1 MYVLRRID
9 GLALPQVAA
18 IARRIVDEYGD
29 DYLETL
35 LTRLGARSVQ
45 GEFRNLIFAAN
56 GPKPKIILSDAVNNV
71 LEIIKNEQHCL
82 VYHQPLQ
89 PSGLTW
95 RDLVAWWAE
104 KTDRPAD
111 DIETAASLFRRLS
124 ASLASPAEERLFNAY
139 GYLYRMSGGWDL
151 PALIPQV
158 YLHYTPY
165 TQKWIQQLGQ
175 GKAIRQR
182 MDFLL
187 LLPHQAR
194 VVIEVDGAHHYSK
207 DGRANTH
214 LYAEM
219 VSEDRRLR
227 LAGYDLY
234 RFGGAELTPED
245 RDGSDSASIT
255 TMLWDFFISLFERHE
270 IPFSI
275 PSQHS
280 QP

>member
-1 MYVLRRID
+1 MS
-9 GLALPQVAA
+9 LPQIAA

-29 DYLETL
+29 EYLEEL
-35 LTRLGARSVQ
+35 LTRLGARGVQ

-56 GPKPKIILSDAVNNV
+56 GHKPKIILSDAVNNV
-71 LEIIKNEQHCL
+71 LEIVENEEYCL
-82 VYHQPLQ
+82 VYDQPLQ
-89 PSGLTW
+89 QHGLSW
-95 RDLVAWWAE
+95 RDLVTWWAG
-104 KTDRPAD
+104 KTGQRVD
-111 DIETAASLFRRLS
+111 DLETAASLFRRLS

-139 GYLYRMSGGWDL
+139 GHLYRMPSGWDL

-165 TQKWIQQLGQ
+165 TQKWIQQLGR
-175 GKAIRQR
+175 GKVIRQR

-194 VVIEVDGAHHYSK
+194 VVLEVDGAHHYSK
-207 DGRANTH
+207 DGRADPR

-227 LAGYDLY
+227 LAGYEVY
-234 RFGGAELTPED
+234 RFGGAELIPGD
-245 RDGSDSASIT
+245 RPRSDAASISA
-255 TMLWDFFISLFERHE
+255 MLREFFIGLFERHD

-275 PSQHS
+275 QS
-280 QP
+280 